1 MTVSVIIPVR
11 VVTAELKE
19 AIPHLLALQSAADE
33 IIVVPDTWPTDK
45 LPDEI
50 TILPK
55 PAGPAAKRDFAAAQ
69 SRGEILAFL
78 DDDAYPGFDWLSNAL
93 PHFADQS
100 IAAVGGPAITPPGEG
115 LPAAVSG
122 AVFTSWLG
130 SGPTRMRYW
139 PTGTVRDIDDWPSVN
154 LLVRKNVF
162 EKIGGFD
169 TAYWPG
175 EDTKLCLDIVRAGYR
190 IIYDPDVVVYHHR
203 ATSIS
208 RHIKQVAR
216 YGLHRGH
223 YARKFPATSRRLT
236 YFLPSLTMAGLIIV
250 AALAIYAPATRLII
264 IAGLATLAMTVTLFG
279 LVEAWRSRQWF
290 VAILYPCLLL
300 VTHLTYSITFIR
312 GLLAPTLARYSRSTR

>member
-1 MTVSVIIPVR
+1 MTVSVIIPAR
-11 VVTAELKE
+11 VVTAELRE
-19 AIPHLLALQSAADE
+19 AIPHLLALHPAADE
-33 IIVVPDTWPTDK
+33 IIVVPDTYSTDK

-55 PAGPAAKRDFAAAQ
+55 PAGPAAKRDFAATQ

-78 DDDAYPGFDWLSNAL
+78 DDDAYPRSDWLSNAL

-175 EDTKLCLDIVRAGYR
+175 EDTKLCLDIVTAGYR
-190 IIYDPDVVVYHHR
+190 IVYDPASVCYHHR
-203 ATSIS
+203 ATTLHNHLQQI
-208 RHIKQVAR
+208 AR

-223 YARKFPATSRRLT
+223 FVQKFPATSRRLS
-236 YFLPSLTMAGLIIV
+236 YFLPSLTLVGLIIV

-264 IAGLATLAMTVTLFG
+264 IAGLAALAITVTLFG
-279 LVEAWRSRQWF
+279 LVEAWRSRLWL
-290 VAILYPCLLL
+290 VAILYPWLLL